1 MSQEFDPISADIPDH
16 LIDPANP
23 PSMRN
28 VAILSQGASMNANV
42 YLANGPGPHPT
53 VVLLHGY
60 PGNERNLDLAHTLRR
75 AGWNVLFF
83 HYRGAWGS
91 GGSFSLDNALSD
103 AQAAIKYVK
112 HQASALRVDPERV
125 VVIGHSMGAA
135 LALRTGAMRDDLAGV
150 VALATAR
157 LAEFGR
163 AANSS
168 ELNAEALYDDFDES
182 RSLKGSTGTAFV
194 GMLQIDPDAYNLV
207 TLAPD
212 LTSAP
217 VLMVGA
223 EQDTTCPIATHHTPV
238 AEALEAAGV
247 VISAETLPSDHGFSS
262 HRIALTRILL
272 NWLDTLP

>member
-1 MSQEFDPISADIPDH
+1 MTLEFDPISADVPAH

-23 PSMRN
+23 PGMRN
-28 VAILSQGASMNANV
+28 VAILSQGARMNANV

-91 GGSFSLDNALSD
+91 EGNFSLDNALSD
-103 AQAAIKYVK
+103 AQVAINYVK
-112 HQASALRVDPERV
+112 QQTNALRVDPARIV
-125 VVIGHSMGAA
+125 VVGHSMGAA

-182 RSLKGSTGTAFV
+182 RVLKGSTGTAFV
-194 GMLQIDPDAYNLV
+194 GMLQIEPEAYDLLN
-207 TLAPD
+207 LAPD
-212 LTSAP
+212 LTHAP

-223 EQDTTCPIATHHTPV
+223 AHDTACPIATHHVPV
-238 AEALEAAGV
+238 VTALEEAGV
-247 VISAETLPSDHGFSS
+247 AISAEILPSDHGFSS

-272 NWLDTLP
+272 NWLDALP